1 MEELKE
7 KLSDTEGATVLQIV
21 GLFLIGMVCFS
32 VIFEYVRVKIVVE
45 NVKAAYERAVRTVA
59 AENYNE
65 TYAGFREEISVGG
78 EYSGGPEGGGDENE
92 LPEWETLHDNG
103 DIESEL
109 AELLALQEEN
119 EKLVSD
125 ESGYVISDFKIAV
138 KDAKDS
144 SLCRYE
150 ISGQLKLEVPFSIAG
165 IAVSKVELPVKVQT
179 KYAEN
184 Y

>member
-1 MEELKE
+1 MEKLKE

-21 GLFLIGMVCFS
+21 TLFLIGMVCFS
-32 VIFEYVRVKIVVE
+32 VVFEFIRVKIVVE
-45 NVKAAYERAVRTVA
+45 SVKSAYERAVRTVA
-59 AENYNE
+59 SENYNE
-65 TYAGFREEISVGG
+65 TYAGFREEISTGG
-78 EYSGGPEGGGDENE
+78 EFSGGPEGGGDENE

-103 DIESEL
+103 DIENEL
-109 AELLALQEEN
+109 AELLDLKEESG
-119 EKLVSD
+119 KLFSD
-125 ESGYVISDFKIAV
+125 ESGYVISDLKIAV

-150 ISGQLKLEVPFSIAG
+150 ISGQLKLAVPFSIAG

-184 Y
+184 F